1 MHGDAVALNSVG
13 LPSPAADMQR
23 RLENIPSEEANKAVT
38 GLYPQLLPIH
48 TQLADSAYKPVL
60 SHLIIL
66 VGMMLKP
73 SSKKAQLD
81 E

>member
-1 MHGDAVALNSVG
+1 
-13 LPSPAADMQR
+13 MQR

-48 TQLADSAYKPVL
+48 TQLADSAYKAVL

-66 VGMMLKP
+66 VGVMLNP
-73 SSKKAQLD
+73 SNEQVQSD
-81 E
+81 ERDELQRLQRPY

>member
-1 MHGDAVALNSVG
+1 
-13 LPSPAADMQR
+13 MQR
-23 RLENIPSEEANKAVT
+23 RLENIPSEEASKVVT
-38 GLYPQLLPIH
+38 GLNTQLLPIH

-66 VGMMLKP
+66 VGMMLEP
-73 SSKKAQLD
+73 SSDKVQLD